1 MDPAP
6 DNGHHMAEDQLR
18 TVIDGI
24 RARLQAE
31 LESHLGSLADTHH
44 QALQEARRN
53 VEADAEQKW
62 AAKLH
67 EERAGWGAR
76 LESEVAAARAEAERL
91 VAAEA
96 ARVRLEADQSAA
108 AAIAQARRELEE
120 SLRAERTRAQSDL
133 ERAHADRERAQ
144 ADLERA
150 HAELERAHSDHE
162 RAHADRLRTQEELH
176 RVQEALAR
184 SQEAFQRTQ
193 HAHQGSQHEFKQA
206 QDALQRVTDDLH
218 NAQQAFQQTS
228 SALLQTT
235 EELQRTREDL
245 QRMRDEFQTAQMQ
258 LAIART
264 QAAELRADADR
275 ARADAASEFERAHAM
290 AADSVGPPPESN
302 SSAALLD
309 AIRGIDEAQ
318 TLSAALSAAVRGAA
332 LASPRV
338 ALFLISGTTLQE
350 WPVEGVASLG
360 AGELSSVERDAGFL
374 ADALR
379 EGQPQSIDGSNGRTA
394 PAFAGLPPG
403 RGAIAVPFV
412 LGGQPVALLYA
423 DEGRDGQPL
432 ESWRDSVQIL
442 GRHASAFLACLTTVR
457 TAQALRLISAAGSDS
472 VPAADDEAPGAR
484 RYARLLLSEIK
495 MYNDGAV
502 RAGCERRDL
511 LQRLEPEID
520 RARQLY
526 EERIAP
532 SPARD
537 LYFRQE
543 LVQTLANGDS
553 SLLG

>member
-6 DNGHHMAEDQLR
+6 DNGHHMPEDQLR

-76 LESEVAAARAEAERL
+76 LDSEVAAARAEAERL

-108 AAIAQARRELEE
+108 AAIARARRELDDA
-120 SLRAERTRAQSDL
+120 LRAERTRSQS
-133 ERAHADRERAQ
+133 
-144 ADLERA
+144 DLERA
-150 HAELERAHSDHE
+150 HAELERAHSEHE
-162 RAHADRLRTQEELH
+162 RAHADRLRTREELQ

-184 SQEAFQRTQ
+184 SEEAFQRTQ
-193 HAHQGSQHEFKQA
+193 DAHQGSQHEFKQA
-206 QDALQRVTDDLH
+206 QDALQRITDDLH

-228 SALLQTT
+228 SALQQTT
-235 EELQRTREDL
+235 EELQHTREDL

-275 ARADAASEFERAHAM
+275 ARADAASEVESARSM
-290 AADSVGPPPESN
+290 AADSVVPPPASN
-302 SSAALLD
+302 SSAALLE

-338 ALFLISGTTLQE
+338 ALFLVSGTTLQE

-360 AGELSSVERDAGFL
+360 AGEFSSAEREAGFL

-379 EGQPQSIDGSNGRTA
+379 DGQPQSIDGSNGRTA

-432 ESWRDSVQIL
+432 ASWRDSVQIL
-442 GRHASAFLACLTTVR
+442 GRHASALLACLTTVR

-472 VPAADDEAPGAR
+472 VPAADDEAHGAR

>member
-1 MDPAP
+1 
-6 DNGHHMAEDQLR
+6 MAEDQLR

-44 QALQEARRN
+44 QALHETRRN

-62 AAKLH
+62 TAKLD

-76 LESEVAAARAEAERL
+76 LHSEIAAARADAERL
-91 VAAEA
+91 AAAEVT
-96 ARVRLEADQSAA
+96 RVRLEADQSAA
-108 AAIAQARRELEE
+108 AAITQARRELEDA
-120 SLRAERTRAQSDL
+120 LTAERTRAQSDL

-162 RAHADRLRTQEELH
+162 RAHADRLRTQEELQ

-184 SQEAFQRTQ
+184 SQEEFQRAQ
-193 HAHQGSQHEFKQA
+193 GAHQGSQEEFKQA
-206 QDALQRVTDDLH
+206 QETLRRLTEDLQQ
-218 NAQQAFQQTS
+218 AQQAFQQTNS
-228 SALLQTT
+228 TLQQTT

-245 QRMRDEFQTAQMQ
+245 QRMRDDFQSAQMQ

-264 QAAELRADADR
+264 QAAELRADVDR
-275 ARADAASEFERAHAM
+275 ARQDVHAALEAEREHAT
-290 AADSVGPPPESN
+290 ASRSVAPPLPTG

-309 AIRGIDEAQ
+309 AIREIDQAQ

-332 LASPRV
+332 LESPRV

-350 WPVEGVASLG
+350 WPVEGVASLS
-360 AGELSSVERDAGFL
+360 AGEFSSAERDAGFL

-379 EGQPQSIDGSNGRTA
+379 EGEPRSIDGSNGRSA
-394 PAFAGLPPG
+394 PAFAGLPAG

-423 DEGRDGQPL
+423 DEGPDGEPL
-432 ESWRDSVQIL
+432 ASWRESVQIL
-442 GRHASAFLACLTTVR
+442 GRHASAFLAYLTTVR
-457 TAQALRLISAAGSDS
+457 TAQALRLISAAGSDT
-472 VPAADDEAPGAR
+472 VPAADVEGHGAR

-526 EERIAP
+526 QERIAP
-532 SPARD
+532 SPGRD
-537 LYFRQE
+537 LYFQQE
-543 LVQTLANGDS
+543 LIQTLANGDA